1 MGIAD
6 ALTEHGL
13 NAGRPKCK
21 MCDILR
27 VLNPDDREA
36 LEDALADARNFSAP
50 AIKSILAEEGFS
62 ISRDTIGDHR
72 RGVCNQR

>member
-27 VLNPDDREA
+27 VLDPEDRDA
-36 LEDALADARNFSAP
+36 LEEALADQRNFSAP
-50 AIKSILAEEGFS
+50 VIKTILAAEGFS